1 VTSSHGRKV
10 LGIKPTTASSLRR
23 RLLLGVL
30 VPVILLLLLNSAV
43 LYQRALKAADTAYD
57 RTLLATAKSLGEQLE
72 WGLGEDGQ
80 PQVKATLPYAALD
93 AFEADNR
100 SRIYYRISGL
110 LGETVLGFDDLPR
123 WSGLLPEGLS
133 TPYAALVHFYDASF
147 RDTPVRMAVLLQPV
161 AGPDGQ
167 GMATIQVAET
177 LELRQTL
184 ARSLLQETLWREAL
198 LIAVIAGLVV
208 WVVQRATQPI
218 RDLSAT
224 LERRD
229 EGDLT
234 PIDMAT
240 APKELLPLV
249 AATNHTMSRLGAL
262 LAHQQR
268 FVRDASHQLRTPLAV
283 LKAQVQS
290 ARRGDMPPM
299 DALRDIERTT
309 DGATHLANQMLAL
322 AKVEQLRQQ
331 GDTVAVAWD
340 DVVREVA
347 LDLAPLM
354 AARNLQLNLDAQ
366 SVNVRAHAW
375 SLREL
380 TRNLMHNAIQHSPEH
395 GALTVTLGTAGR
407 LVVLAIA
414 DDGPGLADDVQAT
427 LFQPF
432 AVGAGASWGTQH
444 GAGLGLAI
452 CHDIAMALGGEL
464 TLKNRAALDGPLMAA
479 GAPKQGL
486 LASVR
491 LQSMKP

>member
-1 VTSSHGRKV
+1 VTNA
-10 LGIKPTTASSLRR
+10 PPNPSSLRR

-30 VPVILLLLLNSAV
+30 VPVILLLLVNSAV

-72 WGLGEDGQ
+72 WSVGPDGQ

-123 WSGLLPEGLS
+123 WVGPLPEGAS
-133 TPYAALVHFYDASF
+133 APYAALVHFYDATF

-161 AGPDGQ
+161 AGPQGQ

-184 ARSLLQETLWREAL
+184 ARSLLQDTLWREAL

-218 RDLSAT
+218 RDLSAK
-224 LERRD
+224 LEQRD

-234 PIDMAT
+234 PIDMAA

-309 DGATHLANQMLAL
+309 DSATHLANQMLAL

-354 AARNLQLNLDAQ
+354 AKRDLQLNLDTQAV
-366 SVNVRAHAW
+366 SVQAHAW

-380 TRNLMHNAIQHSPEH
+380 TRNLMHNAIQHSPQR
-395 GALTVTLGTAGR
+395 GALTVTLGVDGR
-407 LVVLAIA
+407 LGVLAIA
-414 DDGPGLADDVQAT
+414 DDGPGMADDMRAT

-432 AVGAGASWGTQH
+432 AVSSGAALGMHH

-452 CHDIAMALGGEL
+452 CHDIVMALGGEL
-464 TLKNRAALDGPLMAA
+464 TLKNRGAMGAAPPAK
-479 GAPKQGL
+479 GASQQGL
-486 LASVR
+486 LVSVR
-491 LQSMKP
+491 LQIIQP

>member
-1 VTSSHGRKV
+1 VTTSHAPTV
-10 LGIKPTTASSLRR
+10 FDAKPAESSLRR

-57 RTLLATAKSLGEQLE
+57 RTLLATAKSLGEPLE
-72 WGLGEDGQ
+72 WSMGQDGQ

-123 WSGLLPEGLS
+123 WSGPLPDGAS
-133 TPYAALVHFYDASF
+133 APYAALVHFYDASY

-161 AGPDGQ
+161 AGAEGQ

-198 LIAVIAGLVV
+198 LMAVIAGLVV

-218 RDLSAT
+218 RDLSAQ
-224 LERRD
+224 LEQRD
-229 EGDLT
+229 EADLT

-240 APKELLPLV
+240 MPKELLPLV

-331 GDTVAVAWD
+331 GDTVVVAWD

-354 AARNLQLNLDAQ
+354 AARNLQLNLDTRPV
-366 SVNVRAHAW
+366 SVQAHAW

-380 TRNLMHNAIQHSPEH
+380 TRNLMHNAIQHSPEQ
-395 GALTVTLGTAGR
+395 GALTVTLGMDDHLA
-407 LVVLAIA
+407 VLAIA
-414 DDGPGLADDVQAT
+414 DDGPGMADDMRAT

-432 AVGAGASWGTQH
+432 AVGADAPGGTFS

-452 CHDIAMALGGEL
+452 CHDITMALGGEL
-464 TLKNRAALDGPLMAA
+464 TLKNRATLPGRSNVPD
-479 GAPKQGL
+479 APTQGL
-486 LASVR
+486 LVSVR
-491 LQSMKP
+491 LQSIKP